1 MKRFL
6 KSAGFKVLV
15 AVAVFLLSIII
26 YSAVSRGTATVPEQ
40 VAGGI
45 LSPLQS
51 LFSNAV
57 DAVGDFF
64 SGLGD
69 DTALREENEQL
80 KQELGDLRDQMID
93 YDDMKRKYDQ
103 LVAFLELKEQHPDYQ
118 FADASVIA
126 KDPTDIYG
134 NFTIDAG
141 SLQDVSVGDPV
152 IQADGLVGVVS
163 EVGLNWARVS
173 TILDVQ
179 THVSAYI
186 SRSGDTGITAGTA
199 ALAQDGLLRLNNIDR
214 DAGILKGDIVATYG
228 GSSQYPAQLKIGKV
242 TSIEPDSDG
251 LSMYAVVEPF
261 VSIHDVSQ
269 VLVITDFGTKTA
281 DSE

>member
-6 KSAGFKVLV
+6 QSAGFKVLV
-15 AVAVFLLSIII
+15 AVAVFLLGIII
-26 YSAVSRGTATVPEQ
+26 YGAVSGGTATAPEQ

-51 LFSNAV
+51 LFSNAAE
-57 DAVGDFF
+57 AVSDFF
-64 SGLGD
+64 SGWGD
-69 DTALREENEQL
+69 DTVLREENDQL
-80 KQELGDLRDQMID
+80 KQELSDLRDQMVD
-93 YDDMKRKYDQ
+93 YDEMKRRYDQ
-103 LVAFLELKEQHPDYQ
+103 LVKFLELKEQHPDYQ

-141 SLQDVSVGDPV
+141 SLQDVAVGDPV
-152 IQADGLVGVVS
+152 IQANGLVGVVS

-186 SRSGDTGITAGTA
+186 SRSGDTGITAGTVT
-199 ALAQDGLLRLNNIDR
+199 LAQDGLLRLNNIDR
-214 DAGILKGDIVATYG
+214 DAGVLKGDIVVTYG
-228 GSSQYPAQLKIGKV
+228 GNSQYPAQLKIGRV
-242 TSIEPDSDG
+242 MSIQADTDG
-251 LSMYAVVEPF
+251 LSMYAIVEPF
-261 VSIHDVSQ
+261 VSIHNIDHVM
-269 VLVITDFGTKTA
+269 VITEFGTKAA
-281 DSE
+281 DTE